1 MNGGKIALDK
11 WGLLMSFDPEDV
23 VVVLVTSP
31 SDQASAIAH
40 HLVEKR
46 LAACVNIIPEIR
58 SVYRWEGNIENET
71 ECLLLIKT
79 TRIMYEAVSAG
90 VREVHPYS
98 VPEIIA
104 TPLIDGYDGY
114 LRWVMDNVG
123 AQEEPARE

>member
-1 MNGGKIALDK
+1 
-11 WGLLMSFDPEDV
+11 MSCDSEDV

-31 SDQASAIAH
+31 CDQASAIAH

-58 SVYRWEGNIENET
+58 SVYRWEDNIEDES
-71 ECLLLIKT
+71 ECLLFIKT
-79 TRIMYEAVSAG
+79 TKVMYEAVSVG

-104 TPLIDGYDGY
+104 VPLIDGYDGY

-123 AQEEPARE
+123 AREGSESVSK